1 MEICPEVY
9 QCIHLFSRHP
19 LRTHGTDGAIEK
31 LVLTTK
37 HVNHA
42 DTDLVQILTST
53 VILKISDTGL
63 SLIAID

>member
-1 MEICPEVY
+1 MCPEVY

-42 DTDLVQILTST
+42 DTALVQILTT
-53 VILKISDTGL
+53 TSDTAVSCSAVGV
-63 SLIAID
+63 SAMRG